1 METMQDA
8 FEHTLADIYYAE
20 GALVKALPKMAKA
33 AGHADLKA
41 AFEGHLE
48 ETKQQVE
55 VLKDVFASIGRKAK
69 GEKCD
74 AIEGLIK
81 EASGLMEEASGEAL
95 DLTLCAAAQAVE
107 HYEIARYTS
116 LISWAEI
123 LGHEEAASLL
133 QGILDQEYAADEKLA
148 AMNLTMD
155 SDEMPAEDKPRNDKT
170 AKGKAA
176 K

>member
-48 ETKQQVE
+48 ETKHQVE
-55 VLKDVFASIGRKAK
+55 VLKDVFASLGRKAK

-81 EASGLMEEASGEAL
+81 EASGIMEEASGEAL
-95 DLTLCAAAQAVE
+95 DLMLCGAAQAVE

-116 LISWAEI
+116 LVSWAGM
-123 LGHEEAASLL
+123 LGHTEAESLL
-133 QGILDQEYAADEKLA
+133 QGILDQETAADEALGA
-148 AMNLTMD
+148 INATFA
-155 SDEMPAEDKPRNDKT
+155 EMPAEDKP

>member
-1 METMQDA
+1 MKTMQDA

-20 GALVKALPKMAKA
+20 GALVKALPKMIKA

-55 VLKDVFASIGRKAK
+55 VLKDVFASLGRKAK

-81 EASGLMEEASGEAL
+81 EAEGLMDEASGEAL

-116 LISWAEI
+116 LISWAGM
-123 LGHEEAASLL
+123 LGHMEAASLL
-133 QGILDQEYAADEKLA
+133 QGILDQETAADEKLGA
-148 AMNLTMD
+148 INSTFV
-155 SDEMPAEDKPRNDKT
+155 EMPAEDDSMKRK
-170 AKGKAA
+170 KGGKAA
-176 K
+176 R

>member
-1 METMQDA
+1 MKTMQDA
-8 FEHTLADIYYAE
+8 FEHTLMDIYYAE

-55 VLKDVFASIGRKAK
+55 VLKDVFASLGRKAK

-81 EASGLMEEASGEAL
+81 EAAGLMEEAEGEAL

-116 LISWAEI
+116 LISWAGM
-123 LGHEEAASLL
+123 LGHTEAQSLL
-133 QGILDQEYAADEKLA
+133 QGILEQEMAADEKLGA
-148 AMNLTMD
+148 INATMED
-155 SDEMPAEDKPRNDKT
+155 MPAEDKPK
-170 AKGKAA
+170 KGKAA
-176 K
+176 H